1 MLYLDSSSRFDL
13 HSTYYDTSRAPVLPR
28 VGACL
33 FPNDAVANP
42 GLVAIESPFVRRCRL
57 TTRQAFSLLEL
68 LIMVM
73 LVRIMLTVS
82 TRALLFARRIA
93 HVRDA
98 PDTFTAKLRTTVPS
112 SDVTCQT

>member
-1 MLYLDSSSRFDL
+1 
-13 HSTYYDTSRAPVLPR
+13 
-28 VGACL
+28 
-33 FPNDAVANP
+33 
-42 GLVAIESPFVRRCRL
+42 
-57 TTRQAFSLLEL
+57 
-68 LIMVM
+68 MVM